1 MRRFLL
7 GIGSIGLALSLLVS
21 PGWAFGCPGLIHEA
35 RAAMAKMK
43 GNEMRHAKVKAL
55 VDEAERLHN
64 TGGHDAAIEK
74 ANAALALLAAK

>member
-1 MRRFLL
+1 MRRVLL
-7 GIGSIGLALSLLVS
+7 GLGSFGLGLSLLVS

-43 GNEMRHAKVKAL
+43 GDEMRHAKVKAL

-74 ANAALALLAAK
+74 ANAALALLAAQ